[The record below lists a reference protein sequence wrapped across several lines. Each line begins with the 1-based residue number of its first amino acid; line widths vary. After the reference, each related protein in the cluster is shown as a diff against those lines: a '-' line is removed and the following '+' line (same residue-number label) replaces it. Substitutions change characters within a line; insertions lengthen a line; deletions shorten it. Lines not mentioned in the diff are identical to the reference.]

1 MELRH
6 RARESDHNAERRGGA
21 VGHDVCPMGGRRHL
35 RIVQPGE
42 GPTGGVADPR
52 CEDCPQLRRVRAELE
67 EQQRRLATLSL
78 AVRRGLTHVAIALT
92 EASD

>member
-1 MELRH
+1 
-6 RARESDHNAERRGGA
+6 
-21 VGHDVCPMGGRRHL
+21 MGGGRHL

-42 GPTGGVADPR
+42 APQEVADPR